1 MEAVKKKSDGIDAMA
16 DEEKPQKP
24 ENARRIPPSYP
35 TPAKSGGGGFSGG
48 GGTGARPA
56 APNPGHGFFSIYKK
70 GQGHWT
76 RMGTLGGAVLIGVV
90 TGQFLWAERADMNV
104 TDRTA
109 YFIVGIFALIYAG
122 IVFYLLNRP
131 TNVDFLIATDSEM
144 KKVNWTSRK
153 ELFGSTRIVILFMFL
168 IAVVL
173 FLYDLLFHTFFW
185 WIGVLKTPPPFFP
198 DKK

>member
-24 ENARRIPPSYP
+24 ENARKIPPSYP
-35 TPAKSGGGGFSGG
+35 TPAKSTGPGPRPPAPASGQ
-48 GGTGARPA
+48 
-56 APNPGHGFFSIYKK
+56 GFFTIYKK

-90 TGQFLWAERADMNV
+90 TGQFLWSQRAELNISDRV
-104 TDRTA
+104 T
-109 YFIVGIFALIYAG
+109 YFIVGIFALVYAA
-122 IVFYLLNRP
+122 VAFYLLNRP

-144 KKVNWTSRK
+144 KKVNWTTRK
-153 ELFGSTRIVILFMFL
+153 ELIGSTRVVILFMFL

-185 WIGVLKTPPPFFP
+185 WIGVLKANPFFP